1 MKLVAIE
8 SKDSQDDCEPRCSC
22 GILLEG
28 QYNNG
33 EEHDECAS
41 CREGRLCDEA
51 YELYSASDTLTFV
64 QDYWRDHDRV

>member
-1 MKLVAIE
+1 MKTTRTP
-8 SKDSQDDCEPRCSC
+8 KDLAGAVRALREPRCSC

-51 YELYSASDTLTFV
+51 YES
-64 QDYWRDHDRV
+64 WREHT